1 MKWMKE
7 RDLLIAQ
14 TMAFV
19 QSVTGK
25 APVAAKTIEAP
36 REVAAPAAPRS
47 VETFDVETFGV
58 ETVEVETFN
67 IETLNVETVEPARPA
82 ASALP
87 VIALPLVQMPP
98 VLTPPAVTPAAAV
111 EVQRRTVQTPIIE
124 VSAQAPRAMPS
135 PIPFA
140 RLDLRGDFQSEI
152 RARVASFRAH
162 QERFNR
168 EREAYCTATM
178 AKVHATLK
186 EGERPSP
193 RTEK

>member
-25 APVAAKTIEAP
+25 APVAAKTPEASG
-36 REVAAPAAPRS
+36 EVAASAAPFS
-47 VETFDVETFGV
+47 VETFEGETFRVETVKV
-58 ETVEVETFN
+58 ETVET
-67 IETLNVETVEPARPA
+67 ARPA

-87 VIALPLVQMPP
+87 DVALPLVQMPP
-98 VLTPPAVTPAAAV
+98 VPTPPAVMPAAAV
-111 EVQRRTVQTPIIE
+111 EVQPRTVQAPIIK
-124 VSAQAPRAMPS
+124 VSAQAPREMPT
-135 PIPFA
+135 PTPFA
-140 RLDLRGDFQSEI
+140 RLDLREDFQSEI

-178 AKVHATLK
+178 AKVHAVLK
-186 EGERPSP
+186 EGEMPPPRP
-193 RTEK
+193 EK

>member
-25 APVAAKTIEAP
+25 TPEAEKTVRASVTP
-36 REVAAPAAPRS
+36 LS
-47 VETFDVETFGV
+47 VETSETTRPAAALSDAALSDAALSAIASLLAETQPAPQAPTV
-58 ETVEVETFN
+58 AQPPTVEVSGETARE
-67 IETLNVETVEPARPA
+67 IPRPIPLARP
-82 ASALP
+82 
-87 VIALPLVQMPP
+87 
-98 VLTPPAVTPAAAV
+98 
-111 EVQRRTVQTPIIE
+111 
-124 VSAQAPRAMPS
+124 
-135 PIPFA
+135 
-140 RLDLRGDFQSEI
+140 DLREDFQSEI
-152 RARVASFRAH
+152 RARIASFRAH

-186 EGERPSP
+186 QGELPPP
-193 RTEK
+193 RLDK